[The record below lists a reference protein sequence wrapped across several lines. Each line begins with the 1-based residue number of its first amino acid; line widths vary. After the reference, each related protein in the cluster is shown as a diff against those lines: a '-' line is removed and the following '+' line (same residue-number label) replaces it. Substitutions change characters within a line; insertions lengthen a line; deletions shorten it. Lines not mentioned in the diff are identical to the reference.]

1 MKKAA
6 IILTLLVTGS
16 MAFGQHGINI
26 DGLKKYLESQ
36 GFKYEM
42 VYKED
47 RHFKRENCVMSRT
60 LNIKAPQNNDFATDS
75 DRQAIQVRLDSLS
88 LVEQHKMKLVTDSVR
103 KYFYSLASKS
113 TNSDFYERRKDGKDT
128 VKYVLDFYDSYSV
141 QSTFLNYPVSNVSGR
156 LSFNFYQNLRDD
168 SLKHQMKC
176 TLGFYQAETCINK
189 KSKAFD
195 VKAYDSVIT
204 SSFQQLIDKKIAQK
218 TPVFWRIN
226 DYIPKEGE
234 ILIDKNVYDVI
245 SHDKPLQGTIQGTH
259 YFISAK
265 YKEDGK
271 RQLQLI
277 DSLTLDYID
286 KHPNQTYYYGPDFPF
301 STPIRHTCFIANYEN
316 GFNFNNSGSYTCLL
330 YEDKDGMHVFSISN
344 EYKDLWFPREFT
356 KLERWENGK
365 GKYIKR

>member
-47 RHFKRENCVMSRT
+47 RHFKREDCVMSRT

-113 TNSDFYERRKDGKDT
+113 TNSDFYEKRKDGKDT

-156 LSFNFYQNLRDD
+156 LIFNFYQNLRDD

-176 TLGFYQAETCINK
+176 TLSFYQTETCINK

-234 ILIDKNVYDVI
+234 ILIDKNVYDII
-245 SHDKPLQGTIQGTH
+245 SHDTPLQGTIQGTH
-259 YFISAK
+259 YFIPAK
-265 YKEDGK
+265 YKEEGQ

-286 KHPNQTYYYGPDFPF
+286 KHPNQNYQYTHHSFYH
-301 STPIRHTCFIANYEN
+301 TPIRYMRIIESCEN
-316 GFNFNNSGSYTCLL
+316 ALNFYNSSSYICLL
-330 YEDKDGMHVFSISN
+330 YEDQDGKHFFSITN
-344 EYKDLWFPREFT
+344 EYKDLWFPRGFT
-356 KLERWENGK
+356 KLQRWENGK
-365 GKYIKR
+365 GKYIRR